1 MKYLFLLVSFFS
13 FGLAFNIENVE
24 VSNHKVANGKT
35 TLLKFLP
42 QKGVEYK
49 SVKVDKKT
57 FKIFKIPNNTQK
69 MYALIPFSYYEK
81 RGNKTLFINYI
92 QDKKPHQESLLLKV
106 IDGKYD
112 KEEIKVNSSKVNPK
126 NKKVKKRIS
135 IEYDRA
141 MEIYNTVTPKS
152 YISSKFIQP
161 MQSKITSSFG
171 KARVYNSS
179 LKGYHSG
186 TDYRAK
192 VGTPVIAVND
202 AKVVLVADRYYSG
215 GTVLLDHGEGIYTC
229 YFHMSKFD
237 VKKGQMVK
245 QGTVLGFSGQ
255 SGRVTGPHLHFSAR
269 INGVQVDPLQL
280 IALMN
285 TKLLQ

>member
-1 MKYLFLLVSFFS
+1 
-13 FGLAFNIENVE
+13 
-24 VSNHKVANGKT
+24 
-35 TLLKFLP
+35 
-42 QKGVEYK
+42 
-49 SVKVDKKT
+49 
-57 FKIFKIPNNTQK
+57 

-135 IEYDRA
+135 IEYNRA
-141 MEIYNTVTPKS
+141 MKIYNTVTPKS

-186 TDYRAK
+186 TDYPSRSF
-192 VGTPVIAVND
+192 
-202 AKVVLVADRYYSG
+202 R
-215 GTVLLDHGEGIYTC
+215 
-229 YFHMSKFD
+229 
-237 VKKGQMVK
+237 
-245 QGTVLGFSGQ
+245 
-255 SGRVTGPHLHFSAR
+255 
-269 INGVQVDPLQL
+269 
-280 IALMN
+280 
-285 TKLLQ
+285 